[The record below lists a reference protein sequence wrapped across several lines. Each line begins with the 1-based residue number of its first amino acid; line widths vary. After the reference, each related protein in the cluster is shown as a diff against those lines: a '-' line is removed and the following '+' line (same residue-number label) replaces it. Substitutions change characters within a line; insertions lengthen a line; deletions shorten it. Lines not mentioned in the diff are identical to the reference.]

1 MKAIY
6 GLYPDPDSA
15 QVAMNGLRSSGPQ
28 LGFEERNI
36 YSASSEPFDDYDLGW
51 RKQRTPMPWIA
62 ALGASIGGLSGY
74 LLVVLT
80 QRAYP
85 LPTANMPIVAL
96 WPTGVVVYELTMLGA
111 ILTTLISL
119 LVAARIPDWRKGE
132 LYDPA
137 ISDGKILVG
146 LIDPPEN
153 ARAEVERQL
162 QAAGADEVK
171 RFQ

>member
-15 QVAMNGLRSSGPQ
+15 QIAMNRLRSSGPE

-36 YSASSEPFDDYDLGW
+36 YLASSEPFDEYDLGW

-62 ALGASIGGLSGY
+62 AFGASIGGLSGY

-85 LPTANMPIVAL
+85 LPTTNMPIVAL

-119 LVAARIPDWRKGE
+119 LVGARIPDWRKGG

-153 ARAEVERQL
+153 ACAEVERQL

-171 RFQ
+171 QSH